1 MHSKIQDLAVRSWI
15 IVSCFFI
22 SLHSSQAESEWG
34 VTYGQE
40 VIASPGSSV
49 ILPCTFKY
57 PEKGKLISGP
67 VWMKDSDYSISNIV
81 YSTKADEIV
90 EEYRG
95 RTSLVGDL
103 DANNCSLKIIHAE
116 KSDGR
121 KYFFRFMTHDSYT
134 GIAGIELK
142 VQDESE
148 WGVMYGQEVKT
159 WPGGS
164 AILPCSFK
172 YIDEGKR
179 VTWADAYSPRNTKI
193 DFQPDRVKRG
203 MNVIVKCVTDSWPPA
218 HDYKWS
224 KQMPSGDIKPLEI
237 FGEKTEL
244 QQVQVGDA
252 GDYQCQSTNV
262 EGSGSA
268 TRTLLVYSVPNGVQA
283 QQDVPALV
291 IGQPASLSCSV
302 ANVYPRGSINI
313 SWCKDLVTE
322 VTTVEMALPDGTFNI
337 TSRFNL
343 MPSVNHD
350 GKKCF
355 CSVQGDFL
363 QSTLEDSIVL
373 KVKTV
378 PDSVLAQQNVP
389 VLMIGQPATLS
400 CSVAS
405 VYPRDLI
412 NITWCKDVIT
422 GEDHENKTELPDGTF
437 HVTSTFNFTPSADH
451 YGKMC
456 GCVVHGINLPSLL
469 QGVIVLQFE
478 STLEWKYI
486 IYGTACF
493 LALMFVL
500 VFIILKK
507 RNARTSTR
515 NEEAEDNIY
524 WDVVFQGSKT

>member
-1 MHSKIQDLAVRSWI
+1 MIDVFECALSFL
-15 IVSCFFI
+15 
-22 SLHSSQAESEWG
+22 
-34 VTYGQE
+34 
-40 VIASPGSSV
+40 
-49 ILPCTFKY
+49 TFN
-57 PEKGKLISGP
+57 LLLL
-67 VWMKDSDYSISNIV
+67 
-81 YSTKADEIV
+81 ADE
-90 EEYRG
+90 
-95 RTSLVGDL
+95 
-103 DANNCSLKIIHAE
+103 NK
-116 KSDGR
+116 
-121 KYFFRFMTHDSYT
+121 
-134 GIAGIELK
+134 
-142 VQDESE
+142 

-164 AILPCSFK
+164 VILPCSFK

-179 VTWADAYSPRNTKI
+179 VTWAGWMKTLSSPYTFVYSTSRNEIQKYSGRTSLVGDLYARDCSLKIINTSKDDGGRYFFRFTTKSHWTGIAGIQLTVHDAYSPRNTKI

-224 KQMPSGDIKPLEI
+224 KQMPSGDIKPLAI
-237 FGEKTEL
+237 SGETTEL

-252 GDYQCQSTNV
+252 GDYQCQPTNI

-268 TRTLLVYSVPNGVQA
+268 NRTLLVYSVPNGVQA

-302 ANVYPRGSINI
+302 ANVYPRDSINI
-313 SWCKDLVTE
+313 SWCKDLGTE
-322 VTTVEMALPDGTFNI
+322 VTTYEMALPDGTFNI
-337 TSRFNL
+337 TSRFIL
-343 MPSVNHD
+343 MPSVYHD
-350 GKKCF
+350 GKKCP
-355 CSVQGDFL
+355 CTVQGDVL

-400 CSVAS
+400 CSVAN
-405 VYPRDLI
+405 VYPRDSI

-493 LALMFVL
+493 LALICLCLCLLF
-500 VFIILKK
+500 LKK
-507 RNARTSTR
+507 RNARPSTR